1 MRADL
6 VTTPSSMKLG
16 RSPLRARRFSEAI
29 IHKPSRRGGTPHAAR
44 HRASASALERGA
56 SLSPTKMYRGAT
68 SPSKLERFDRDSP
81 PSSVESSRMGSP
93 VKLHP
98 GSQLDS
104 RRHYVLETEAG
115 LSNGLRAMV
124 TLRDYQKKR
133 LSRSMDG
140 LMKVCVRVCVCVR
153 WGLH

>member
-1 MRADL
+1 
-6 VTTPSSMKLG
+6 
-16 RSPLRARRFSEAI
+16 
-29 IHKPSRRGGTPHAAR
+29 
-44 HRASASALERGA
+44 
-56 SLSPTKMYRGAT
+56 
-68 SPSKLERFDRDSP
+68 
-81 PSSVESSRMGSP
+81 MGSP

-140 LMKVCVRVCVCVR
+140 LMKVCVRVCVCTL
-153 WGLH
+153 GASLKFKPGCKYNILLCKYYG